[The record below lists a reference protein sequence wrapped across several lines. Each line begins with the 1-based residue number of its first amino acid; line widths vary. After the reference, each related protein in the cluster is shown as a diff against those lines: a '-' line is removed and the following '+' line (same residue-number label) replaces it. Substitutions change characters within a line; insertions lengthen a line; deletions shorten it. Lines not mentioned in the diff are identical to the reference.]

1 MCIETVD
8 TGHMDDEKD
17 GLFRQGQRLNLPSSG
32 SLSMALSWL
41 SFDNQSYFSH
51 QSQDSSLNGLST
63 FPEMQN

>member
-32 SLSMALSWL
+32 SLSMALS
-41 SFDNQSYFSH
+41 
-51 QSQDSSLNGLST
+51 
-63 FPEMQN
+63 